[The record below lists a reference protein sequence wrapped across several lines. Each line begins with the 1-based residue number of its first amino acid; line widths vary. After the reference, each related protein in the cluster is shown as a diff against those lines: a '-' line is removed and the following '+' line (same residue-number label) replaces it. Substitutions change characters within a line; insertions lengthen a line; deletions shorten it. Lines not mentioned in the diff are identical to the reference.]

1 MNMEKVFMRKQ
12 ISAILAAFF
21 ITGFIAL
28 CMTVVSANAL
38 VNKNSVP
45 VSNSPQATAAAS
57 TTNDPPATT
66 AAQTEIQQLEARINQ
81 YQQREQQYQK
91 REQQYQQQ
99 LQTAQQQI
107 QTANSQIS
115 QFQQLLQ
122 VLQQRGL
129 IFIDQN
135 GRIFL
140 PGR

>member
-1 MNMEKVFMRKQ
+1 MNYGMNMEKVFMRKQ
-12 ISAILAAFF
+12 ISAILAAFV

-28 CMTVVSANAL
+28 CMTVVGANAL

-45 VSNSPQATAAAS
+45 VSNSPQATVVAS
-57 TTNDPPATT
+57 TTNDPSAA

-81 YQQREQQYQK
+81 YQQREQQYQQ
-91 REQQYQQQ
+91 E

-107 QTANSQIS
+107 QTANSQIA

-122 VLQQRGL
+122 VMQQRGL

-135 GRIFL
+135 GQIFL

>member
-1 MNMEKVFMRKQ
+1 MRKQ

-28 CMTVVSANAL
+28 CMTVVGANAL
-38 VNKNSVP
+38 INKNSVP
-45 VSNSPQATAAAS
+45 VSNSPQATVASS
-57 TTNDPPATT
+57 TTNDPPAT
-66 AAQTEIQQLEARINQ
+66 ANQTEIQQLEARINQ
-81 YQQREQQYQK
+81 YQQRDQQYQK

-129 IFIDQN
+129 IVINQN
-135 GRIFL
+135 GQIFL

>member
-1 MNMEKVFMRKQ
+1 MRKQ

-21 ITGFIAL
+21 ITVFIAL
-28 CMTVVSANAL
+28 CMTVVGANAL

-45 VSNSPQATAAAS
+45 VSNSPQATVAAS

-66 AAQTEIQQLEARINQ
+66 ASQTEIQQLENRINQ
-81 YQQREQQYQK
+81 YQQREQQYQQ
-91 REQQYQQQ
+91 E

-107 QTANSQIS
+107 QTDSSQIA

-122 VLQQRGL
+122 VLQQRGM

-135 GRIFL
+135 GQIYL

>member
-1 MNMEKVFMRKQ
+1 MRKQ

-28 CMTVVSANAL
+28 CMTVVGANAL

-45 VSNSPQATAAAS
+45 VSNSPQATVAAS

-66 AAQTEIQQLEARINQ
+66 ASQTEIQQLENRINQ
-81 YQQREQQYQK
+81 YQQREQQYQQ
-91 REQQYQQQ
+91 E

-107 QTANSQIS
+107 QTDSSQIA

-122 VLQQRGL
+122 VLQQRGM

-135 GRIFL
+135 GQIYL

>member
-1 MNMEKVFMRKQ
+1 MKKQ

-28 CMTVVSANAL
+28 CMTVVGANAL

-45 VSNSPQATAAAS
+45 VSNSPQSTVTAS
-57 TTNDPPATT
+57 TSTDPTSADT
-66 AAQTEIQQLEARINQ
+66 QTEIQQLEARIN
-81 YQQREQQYQK
+81 EYQK
-91 REQQYQQQ
+91 REQKYQQE

-107 QTANSQIS
+107 QDANSQIA

-122 VLQQRGL
+122 VLQERGL
-129 IFIDQN
+129 IFINQN
-135 GRIFL
+135 GQIFL